1 MSLKSWNG
9 DKNVDLLCS
18 SEMSLVKRNI
28 FILTETIPGS
38 AINNVTRVF
47 LTDLMTVLVSEWRK
61 GQCLPL
67 NDVKYCQ
74 LAVKRFQLIVW
85 VIWSIHLRARLI
97 ARGWDSRVFVSV
109 SGGGRASVWL
119 ECSLSSQNTLLARV
133 LVRSYTGWCQSG
145 ARSDHHSSHY
155 QGLGLGFVNL
165 W

>member
-1 MSLKSWNG
+1 MLLRDVTSQEEYFHLDRNYSWVSDKQCDSCLLDRPHDSPCIRVEKRSMSA
-9 DKNVDLLCS
+9 
-18 SEMSLVKRNI
+18 
-28 FILTETIPGS
+28 F
-38 AINNVTRVF
+38 
-47 LTDLMTVLVSEWRK
+47 EW
-61 GQCLPL
+61 L
-67 NDVKYCQ
+67 KYCQ